1 MKKDIMQVNQAVF
14 NPQTN
19 EAVGNPNHPIN
30 DGLNIYF
37 EERKRKLAEIKK
49 SKSNNFYPDLLLN
62 TRSIQRVFLFSLL
75 HLPFF

>member
-1 MKKDIMQVNQAVF
+1 MKKDIRKANEDVIKRL
-14 NPQTN
+14 N

-49 SKSNNFYPDLLLN
+49 SQSK
-62 TRSIQRVFLFSLL
+62 
-75 HLPFF
+75 